1 MIGWA
6 KPPVKY
12 YFSEQR
18 TEGGGVEPQWLMS
31 RSPVWQTVSSTHWQ
45 HLPDPSLPNTIYSQY
60 WTTDV
65 LWITA
70 LWYISKYHSVPN
82 REDTTGKRRSP
93 MKAVRIHQFGGPEVL
108 TYEDVPDPRPR
119 KDQVLVRV
127 RACAM
132 NHLDIWVRKGLPGVN
147 LPHILGSDIAG
158 EIVEVGE
165 YVTGLKSGQRVL
177 IAPMHFCNR
186 CPKCVAGLQNQCR
199 EFTVLGNAVDGGNCE
214 LIAVPAVNVIPIPDP
229 LDFNQAA
236 SVPLVFL
243 TAWHMLTGR
252 AAIRPGQTV
261 LILGANSGV
270 GIAAIQIAK
279 MFHARVITTAGDER
293 KVERARELGAD
304 YVINH
309 YQQKISQEVRKI
321 TNFEGVD
328 IVLEHVGAAT
338 WDESVKS
345 LKAAGTLVTCGAT
358 TGPKAEID
366 LRFLFSRQL
375 SLLGSYMGTM
385 SELHEVLGHVFA
397 GRLKPVIDHIF
408 PLKDIRIAHEYLE
421 KSQMFGKIVLNP

>member
-1 MIGWA
+1 
-6 KPPVKY
+6 
-12 YFSEQR
+12 
-18 TEGGGVEPQWLMS
+18 
-31 RSPVWQTVSSTHWQ
+31 
-45 HLPDPSLPNTIYSQY
+45 
-60 WTTDV
+60 
-65 LWITA
+65 
-70 LWYISKYHSVPN
+70 
-82 REDTTGKRRSP
+82 

-108 TYEDVPDPRPR
+108 TYEDVPDPKPR
-119 KDQVLVRV
+119 KDQVLIRV

-132 NHLDIWVRKGLPGVN
+132 NHLDLFVRNGLPGVN

-165 YVTGLKSGQRVL
+165 YITDLKPGQRVL
-177 IAPMHFCNR
+177 LAPMHFCNR

-199 EFTVLGNAVDGGNCE
+199 QFTVMGNGVDGGNCE
-214 LIAVPAVNVIPIPDP
+214 LIAVAAVNVIPIPNS

-236 SVPLVFL
+236 SVPLVFT

-261 LILGANSGV
+261 LVIGANSGV

-279 MFHARVITTAGDER
+279 MFQARVITTAGDER
-293 KVERARELGAD
+293 KMEHALELGAD
-304 YVINH
+304 YVIDH
-309 YQQKISQEVRKI
+309 YKQKISQEVRKI

-328 IVLEHVGAAT
+328 IVIEHVGPAT
-338 WDESVKS
+338 WEESARS
-345 LKAAGTLVTCGAT
+345 LKAGGTLVTCGAT
-358 TGPKAEID
+358 TGPKVDLD

-375 SLLGSYMGTM
+375 AFLGSYMGTM
-385 SELHEVLGHVFA
+385 GELNEVLGHVFA

-408 PLKDIRIAHEYLE
+408 PLKDIRIAHEYME